1 MDMWISAKE
10 QERLVLENQKLV
22 YHVVNKLKVKHNE
35 YEDMI
40 SIGTVGLIKAAIT
53 FDESK
58 KIKFPTYACNCIRNE
73 VLMYLRANK
82 SHAKNLSI
90 DSPISIDNEGNE
102 LTFVDLLSGN
112 NGEFLET
119 ILERES
125 LERVMSIVLNLFEY
139 RKIII
144 MLYFFAGNSQKIIGK
159 KVNLTQGEVS
169 RIIKRIRNKIKLYYD
184 TEEQFEEFFLVSIVD
199 DTIKIS
205 FPAEGFNLKFVAL
218 LQNLIPSNKS
228 NDFKVGYSKGR
239 IVVEVLEDTESFSYI
254 AQIIQC
260 IDEFN
265 KK

>member
-1 MDMWISAKE
+1 MDMRISTKE
-10 QERLVLENQKLV
+10 QERLVLENQKFV
-22 YHVVNKLKVKHNE
+22 YHVVNKLEVKYNE
-35 YEDMI
+35 YEDVI
-40 SIGTVGLIKAAIT
+40 SIGTMGLIKAAIT
-53 FDESK
+53 FDKSK
-58 KIKFPTYACNCIRNE
+58 KVKFPTYACKCIRNE
-73 VLMYLRANK
+73 VLMYLRENK
-82 SHAKNLSI
+82 SHARISI
-90 DSPISIDNEGNE
+90 DSPISINNEGNE
-102 LTFVDLLSGN
+102 LTFLDLLSGN
-112 NGEFLET
+112 NGEFIET
-119 ILERES
+119 ISEKES
-125 LERVMSIVLNLFEY
+125 LERVMSIILNLFAY

-144 MLYFFAGNSQKIIGK
+144 MLYFFAGNTQSIIGK
-159 KVNLTQGEVS
+159 KFNLTQSEIS

-205 FPAEGFNLKFVAL
+205 FPAKGFNLKFVDL